1 MDQKYKETDQKFEE
15 TINQQIEILKVLKK
29 AETDQKF
36 EEKGQKFEETDQ
48 KKGKSF
54 NYFYWETDTKYSE
67 IPQHSGLL
75 RDFFEFLKNIGNSSE
90 FIFDLFL
97 FLGISVLF
105 PCFHV
110 TKNTHFKRELVKPC
124 EFLLSLNILR

>member
-1 MDQKYKETDQKFEE
+1 M
-15 TINQQIEILKVLKK
+15 ILKVFKK
-29 AETDQKF
+29 AETDQKY

-75 RDFFEFLKNIGNSSE
+75 RDFFEFLKKISE
-90 FIFDLFL
+90 I
-97 FLGISVLF
+97 
-105 PCFHV
+105 PQ
-110 TKNTHFKRELVKPC
+110 N
-124 EFLLSLNILR
+124 